1 MKYEL
6 NREDIFSF
14 SHTIGIETRQKGNE
28 LKFKY
33 CPRCHSTG
41 HGDTWTFSINL
52 VTGAFCCPRAS
63 CGYSGHFVELC
74 RDFDFDLGIT
84 STSFKEL
91 PQVKLLTTPPA
102 VEYLFRRGI
111 KKEITEKYN
120 ITTAA
125 NNPNQLI
132 FPFYTQHKNSDGI
145 TYEKMEFVKYRLINY
160 DPKRDSVKEW
170 CERDCKPVLFGM
182 NHCSPEISKTLVIT
196 EGQIDSLSV
205 ASAGIPNA
213 VSVPNGARGFTWVQ
227 HCKDF
232 VNQFDTIVAFGDC
245 ERGEVTLVKTLRE
258 SFPNI
263 KIRTPRM
270 KDYLG
275 EKDANDILTSY
286 GENAVRV
293 CVEKAE
299 QWKPCTIRE
308 MADVSHVNL
317 EDVPHFQTSFPV
329 LNATLG
335 GFYAGQL
342 ITLTGKRGTGKSTFA
357 SMLAISALWQ
367 GWKVLMYSGELA
379 DYEVKRWLDLQIA
392 GEKAVKTKAYV
403 SSACYYLDEAT
414 EKQISSW
421 YRHKLY
427 ILDNAAMAE
436 NENCDICTETEQAVR
451 AYGIQFVIVDNLMTA
466 LESEDELYKA
476 QSKFVKKLK
485 ALAQKLQIVVLLV
498 AHPRKNNGKEL
509 DNDDISGSGDITNL
523 SDTVISLDRE
533 KPDNQGEKEKT
544 LLSVRKNR
552 ATGVL
557 LTGKERAEIVYNMRS
572 KRYYQKGNENLLH
585 PFQFE
590 KKGYIEKKEPLP
602 F

>member
-52 VTGAFCCPRAS
+52 ITGAFCCPRAS

-91 PQVKLLTTPPA
+91 PQVKLLTTSPA
-102 VEYLFRRGI
+102 VEYLFKRGI

-160 DPKRDSVKEW
+160 DPKKDNVKEW

-182 NHCSPEISKTLVIT
+182 NHCNPELSKTLVIT
-196 EGQIDSLSV
+196 EGQIDALSV
-205 ASAGIPNA
+205 ASAEIPNA

-232 VNQFDTIVAFGDC
+232 VNQFDTIIAFGDC
-245 ERGEVTLVKTLRE
+245 ERGEITLVKMLRE

-263 KIRTPRM
+263 KIRTPRI

-286 GENAVRV
+286 GEKAVRT
-293 CVEKAE
+293 CIEKAE

-317 EDVPHFQTSFPV
+317 EDVPHFQTSFPA
-329 LNATLG
+329 LDMSIG
-335 GFYAGQL
+335 GFYSGQL
-342 ITLTGKRGTGKSTFA
+342 VTLTGKRGTGKSTFA

-367 GWKVLMYSGELA
+367 GWKVLMYSGELV
-379 DYEVKRWLDLQIA
+379 DYEVKRWIDFQIA
-392 GEKAVKTKAYV
+392 GEKEVKIKAYT
-403 SSACYYLDEAT
+403 SNAGYYLDET
-414 EKQISSW
+414 IEKQISNW

-436 NENCDICTETEQAVR
+436 NENCDICTEIEQAVR
-451 AYGIQFVIVDNLMTA
+451 AYGVQFVIVDNLMTA
-466 LESEDELYKA
+466 LESEDELYRA

-485 ALAQKLQIVVLLV
+485 SLAQKLQIVVLLV